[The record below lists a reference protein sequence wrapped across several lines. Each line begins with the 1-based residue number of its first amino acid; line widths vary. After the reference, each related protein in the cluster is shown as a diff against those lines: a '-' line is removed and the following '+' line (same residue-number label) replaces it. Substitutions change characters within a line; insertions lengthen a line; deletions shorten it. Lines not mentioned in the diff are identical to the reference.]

1 MAPLLGCSMLAAGL
15 GSGLLAGL
23 GLAGLTS
30 TVVAALHVGLER
42 LLAGFDAVPVSHT
55 LELLMISG

>member
-1 MAPLLGCSMLAAGL
+1 MLAAGL